1 MHRALLPPRR
11 STFLYL
17 SLRLS
22 IPRPSTSATVPLSRI
37 PPCSPVITQTR
48 RHYRSPREWPPE
60 VDAEIMHLHNQ
71 GFNWTQI
78 SEAVGVP
85 YSSCYK
91 RYCTFLDPNLESFW
105 TKKRLDQLEKMA
117 LEGRP
122 WKDIAHHLQAGQD
135 KPVSTIACQHKWDK
149 ICRSYKSDM
158 YLSPNNLA
166 TLRREIEM
174 YQSTNRRLDWDE
186 IAGVL
191 DNKFTG
197 RQLKFKYS
205 LITRGASRW
214 RKSQDMDLIRNVMLA
229 ISKAT
234 DQTNKQDV
242 IDWVRIANQLGQH
255 TPQEC
260 ETRWQ
265 KMRARLVQKRE
276 ISPSGN
282 FWSEKEIEAYWK
294 AWTAFGNDWVKVA
307 ESIARA
313 LRSEKPETQQDNGR
327 GLILPLKTAQDCQA
341 DFDHLVRESNL
352 RSDMLKPALG
362 DFVDTFSMQPRRR
375 VKWTIEQIRRL
386 MDSVG
391 RVHDAKRKKLLDI
404 GKSRAEQNPPSIFN
418 TDWEEVARVS
428 GGEFTPEQCKY
439 RWNRETHPDKFL
451 SSAAGVWARK
461 ETQALERALRDYGLF
476 SGSIIKKL
484 PQNFTI
490 AVKDRYN
497 VERPSR
503 GIKAKAQEILR
514 KHYEKVSLA
523 GNQARLSS
531 LVNMGLPMNDWTTE
545 EDRRLLQAT
554 YNTGYTHWDRI
565 SRLVFHQQKS
575 AWQCRLRSIQLRSQ
589 DDVPGAG
596 EPDPSIIESHR
607 PDLSWI
613 KGQREWTE
621 QEQSHL
627 FDAVEEHGMFG
638 SWDKI
643 QQDLARRSCNVGDG
657 SSVFQIRS
665 VEEVKQEY
673 WRLNTVPHAS
683 APLATSY
690 IDDRPSPSPQS
701 TSESASEGSPRLSHP
716 QMFLA
721 PGIMKI
727 RDKNLRQDLR
737 QEGVIDPDL
746 GQGQF
751 GVVWWPADEKKFAGL
766 IAKYG
771 TSTVSWRLISDK
783 MSIPIKKCQDKLRS
797 MEQARKTRQIRSQVK
812 K

>member
-1 MHRALLPPRR
+1 
-11 STFLYL
+11 
-17 SLRLS
+17 
-22 IPRPSTSATVPLSRI
+22 
-37 PPCSPVITQTR
+37 
-48 RHYRSPREWPPE
+48 
-60 VDAEIMHLHNQ
+60 MHLHNQ

-105 TKKRLDQLEKMA
+105 TKKRLVLLEKMA

-122 WKDIAHHLQAGQD
+122 WKEIAHSLQAGQD
-135 KPVSTIACQHKWDK
+135 KPVSTIACQQKWDK
-149 ICRSYKSDM
+149 ICRRHKSDV

-166 TLRREIEM
+166 TLRTELEK
-174 YQSTNRRLDWDE
+174 YQSANKPLDWDE

-197 RQLKFKYS
+197 SQLKFKYS
-205 LITRGASRW
+205 LVTRSASRW
-214 RKSQDMDLIRNVMLA
+214 RKSQEMDLIRNVMLA
-229 ISKAT
+229 IVKAR
-234 DQTNKQDV
+234 DLTNKQDV
-242 IDWVRIANQLGQH
+242 IDWAQIADQLGKH

-260 ETRWQ
+260 ESRWQ
-265 KMRARLVQKRE
+265 KMKARLVQKRE
-276 ISPSGN
+276 VSPSGN
-282 FWSEKEIEAYWK
+282 FWSEKDMEAYWK
-294 AWTAFGNDWVKVA
+294 AWTAFGNDWVKVS
-307 ESIARA
+307 ESLAQA
-313 LRSEKPETQQDNGR
+313 SRSEESETQQDKGR
-327 GLILPLKTAQDCQA
+327 GLTLPLKTARDCQT
-341 DFDHLVRESNL
+341 DFDYLVRESNL
-352 RSDMLKPALG
+352 RSDRLKPALG

-386 MDSVG
+386 MDSVE

-404 GKSRAEQNPPSIFN
+404 GSSCAEQNPPSIFN
-418 TDWEEVARVS
+418 TDWDEVARVS

-439 RWNRETHPDKFL
+439 RWDRETHPDKFL
-451 SSAAGVWARK
+451 SSAAGVWAQK
-461 ETQALERALRDYGLF
+461 ETQALERALHDYGML
-476 SGSIIKKL
+476 SGSVVKKL
-484 PQNFTI
+484 PQKFIN
-490 AVKDRYN
+490 AVKDQYN

-514 KHYEKVSLA
+514 KHYEQVSPA
-523 GNQARLSS
+523 GSQTRLSS

-554 YNTGYTHWDRI
+554 YDTGYTHWDRI
-565 SRLVFHQQKS
+565 SRLVFHRQKS
-575 AWQCRLRSIQLRSQ
+575 AWQCRLRSIQLRNQ
-589 DDVPGAG
+589 DHVPRAE
-596 EPDPSIIESHR
+596 EPHSPISESHR
-607 PDLSWI
+607 PDSSWI

-657 SSVFQIRS
+657 SSVFQTRS

-673 WRLNTVPHAS
+673 WRLNSVPHAS
-683 APLATSY
+683 APLTTSDT
-690 IDDRPSPSPQS
+690 DDHSSPSPQNTPES
-701 TSESASEGSPRLSHP
+701 DSEVSPRLSHP

-797 MEQARKTRQIRSQVK
+797 MEQAK
-812 K
+812 KPKSKSGQEIK